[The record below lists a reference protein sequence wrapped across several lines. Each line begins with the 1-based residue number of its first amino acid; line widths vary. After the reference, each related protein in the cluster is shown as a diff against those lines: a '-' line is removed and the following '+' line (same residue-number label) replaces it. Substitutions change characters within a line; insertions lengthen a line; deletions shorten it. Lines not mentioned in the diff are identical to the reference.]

1 MDASIFK
8 KSESELAETNSVQ
21 SKDSLSENGELVQK
35 SDLVLLKLNDDNDD
49 NINNVNDNSNN
60 NDSYDSIDNNSNLS
74 CKAKKNNIDLTKNCK
89 KIEINDIENQNIFNQ
104 KITLESFSN
113 PFHTKRI
120 EKDEKKSS
128 KLISAIIDKNL
139 LKAAEIENIFV
150 DDYGKKKIKKSGAVF
165 LSFTQLFIP
174 NF

>member
-49 NINNVNDNSNN
+49 NINNKNDNNNSNN
-60 NDSYDSIDNNSNLS
+60 NDSYDSILS
-74 CKAKKNNIDLTKNCK
+74 CKAKRNNIDLTKNCK
-89 KIEINDIENQNIFNQ
+89 KIEIKDIENQNISNQ
-104 KITLESFSN
+104 KIILESFSN

-128 KLISAIIDKNL
+128 KLISAVIDKKL
-139 LKAAEIENIFV
+139 LKAAEIENIFI
-150 DDYGKKKIKKSGAVF
+150 DDYGKKKIKNSEQYLF
-165 LSFTQLFIP
+165 LLHGYLF
-174 NF
+174 